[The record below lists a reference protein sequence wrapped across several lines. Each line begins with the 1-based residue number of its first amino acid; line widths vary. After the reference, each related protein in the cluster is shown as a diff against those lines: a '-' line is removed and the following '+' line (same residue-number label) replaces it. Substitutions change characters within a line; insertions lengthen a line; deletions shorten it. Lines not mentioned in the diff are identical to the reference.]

1 MENTVNPSA
10 LLEDVAS
17 GDTASVVGG
26 WMQAAW
32 GMLSIERLVST
43 AVLLAVCLAAVR
55 LVMALL
61 ERLAERSRMDAR
73 VSRYVL
79 RGARALLYLLTALM
93 AAGSLG
99 VDVTSLIA
107 LVSVF
112 GLAVSLAVQDVLSNV
127 AGGMVLLF
135 SKPFTLGD
143 YVATDDSEGEVA
155 EITLTHTKL
164 DTVAGQRVMLPNSK
178 LVAGK
183 ITNYTVRGVRR
194 ADLAVCASYDDSA
207 EAVRAACLKA
217 VSRAPHVLPDPPPQV
232 VLSAYGESAI
242 EYRVRFWADTAN
254 FWDANNTALEELR
267 RAFDEDGV
275 TMTYNHLNVHL
286 VDGKNTKEK

>member
-1 MENTVNPSA
+1 MENTVDPAA
-10 LLEDVAS
+10 LLEDMAS
-17 GDTASVVGG
+17 GGSASAVGG
-26 WMQAAW
+26 WMLAAW
-32 GMLSIERLVST
+32 GMLSMKRVLLTV
-43 AVLLAVCLAAVR
+43 VLLAALLAASR

-61 ERLAERSRMDAR
+61 KRLADRSHLDPRLR
-73 VSRYVL
+73 PYLL
-79 RGARALLYLLTALM
+79 RGVKALLYLLAALV

-135 SKPFTLGD
+135 SKPFSLGD
-143 YVATDDSEGEVA
+143 YVDTGEGEGEVA
-155 EITLTHTKL
+155 EITLTHIKL
-164 DTVAGQRVMLPNSK
+164 DTFSGQRVMLPNSK
-178 LVAGK
+178 VVAGK

-194 ADLAVCASYDDSA
+194 ADLAVSASYDDSTA
-207 EAVRAACLKA
+207 AVRAACLKA
-217 VSRAPHVLPDPPPQV
+217 VSRTPHVLPDPAPQV
-232 VLSAYGESAI
+232 VLTAYRESAI
-242 EYRVRFWADTAN
+242 EYRVRFWAETPH

-267 RAFDEDGV
+267 RAFEEDGV